1 MRKTTLHSGELGTLI
16 GERNETHGNFLS
28 NSYTSQAIKQIY
40 NESQDHTKPLD
51 AYQREALDMIAHKI
65 GRIFAGDADFLD
77 HWLDIAGYAT
87 LVHRQLMRAR
97 EMMLLEASAQ
107 KKTGK

>member
-1 MRKTTLHSGELGTLI
+1 M
-16 GERNETHGNFLS
+16 
-28 NSYTSQAIKQIY
+28 SQ
-40 NESQDHTKPLD
+40 EHTKPLD

-65 GRIFAGDADFLD
+65 GRIFAVDADFLD

-97 EMMLLEASAQ
+97 EQQLEASAQ

>member
-1 MRKTTLHSGELGTLI
+1 MSKTTLYSGELGTLI
-16 GERNETHGNFLS
+16 GERNETHGNFLN

-40 NESQDHTKPLD
+40 NVSQEHTKPLA

-97 EMMLLEASAQ
+97 EQQLDANAQ

>member
-1 MRKTTLHSGELGTLI
+1 MSTTTLYSGEFGTLI
-16 GERNETHGNFLS
+16 GERNETHGNFLN
-28 NSYTSQAIKQIY
+28 NSYTSQAIKRIY
-40 NESQDHTKPLD
+40 NVSQEHTRPLA

-87 LVHRQLMRAR
+87 LVHRQLMLAR
-97 EMMLLEASAQ
+97 EQQLDANAQ